1 MRLNC
6 MMRCL
11 RRVTPAN
18 ELIDSRILC
27 GRVFAKPGQSAYFA
41 YTPRSVLVRRFH
53 GAAPNLAGPSVRRA
67 TSGRFWTQMQH
78 PGLRRKSVRKEIGTG
93 RIGGTEN
100 RIEFLWKIS
109 QLDLRPRPELS
120 GPMLDFSNRSGL
132 PSIALWQALL
142 TQSNYPSRARLH
154 SPNCVRSWRKSVGYR

>member
-1 MRLNC
+1 MNSLIREFYVAGFSQNPARVPILHTRLGAFWSDVF
-6 MMRCL
+6 MVLRQIWPARRCAARL
-11 RRVTPAN
+11 RG
-18 ELIDSRILC
+18 DF
-27 GRVFAKPGQSAYFA
+27 GRRCSTKG
-41 YTPRSVLVRRFH
+41 
-53 GAAPNLAGPSVRRA
+53 
-67 TSGRFWTQMQH
+67 SGGKREERN
-78 PGLRRKSVRKEIGTG
+78 GSG